1 MIKPVVIISDS
12 APRAELETDLHVWD
26 ETTFR
31 QNADA
36 LGKLL
41 LDSHRDFYQFPWT
54 DFWVK
59 LDTFSVLLETRV
71 PLDMKNKWTLGNDIN
86 AILVSSEGQKID
98 DLVAKAANLVAIVST
113 GPAVTAQTQAKVF
126 NVASIAEAVSTIQ
139 KAVDGEI

>member
-1 MIKPVVIISDS
+1 M
-12 APRAELETDLHVWD
+12 
-26 ETTFR
+26 
-31 QNADA
+31 
-36 LGKLL
+36 
-41 LDSHRDFYQFPWT
+41 
-54 DFWVK
+54 
-59 LDTFSVLLETRV
+59 LLETCV

-113 GPAVTAQTQAKVF
+113 GPAVTAQTKAKVF